1 MMEKVSGFIIV
12 WKLRFHTII
21 NAPRGCALGAVV
33 DGCRGNRASARE
45 CVKAHSFLR
54 KGSLVFLAKEQIPVQ
69 AADHNNAAEDIA
81 DGGRDQIVE
90 DKGSDI

>member
-1 MMEKVSGFIIV
+1 M
-12 WKLRFHTII
+12 
-21 NAPRGCALGAVV
+21 
-33 DGCRGNRASARE
+33 RACNKKKTPPLKIEGQGSWIGEAY
-45 CVKAHSFLR
+45 FLR

-69 AADHNNAAEDIA
+69 EADNDDTAEDIA